1 MKIVKKKI
9 RAMAGFLLVA
19 LVLSCCTGCGKD
31 DPSQELQSLT
41 VEASAEESKEET
53 EDSKGEDFQKNSTE
67 KEDSQKDSF
76 QEKTSGKENKDSTEE
91 PIYVFVCGAVQAP
104 GVYALEQGS
113 RVYEALILAGGMTPE
128 GAAEYVNQAQPLV
141 DGEQIYI
148 PTKEEVQ
155 QGTAGEKKDLFI
167 KTEEDTENDSKVN
180 INTATEE
187 GLKSIPGIGDT
198 RAKSIIQYR
207 EENGGF
213 QTIEDLMNVPGIKKG
228 VFEKLKDSITVNA
241 GS

>member
-1 MKIVKKKI
+1 MSDIKGVQLRTLQIMKIVKKKI

-31 DPSQELQSLT
+31 DSSQELQSLT

-53 EDSKGEDFQKNSTE
+53 EDSEGDS
-67 KEDSQKDSF
+67 SQKDSR
-76 QEKTSGKENKDSTEE
+76 DE

-104 GVYALEQGS
+104 GVYALEQGA
-113 RVYEALILAGGMTPE
+113 RVYEALILAGGMISE

>member
-1 MKIVKKKI
+1 
-9 RAMAGFLLVA
+9 MAEFLLVA

-31 DPSQELQSLT
+31 DSSQELQSLT

-53 EDSKGEDFQKNSTE
+53 EDSEGDS
-67 KEDSQKDSF
+67 SQKDS
-76 QEKTSGKENKDSTEE
+76 TDA

-104 GVYALEQGS
+104 GVYALEQGA
-113 RVYEALILAGGMTPE
+113 RVYEAVILAGGMTSE